1 MNTLQQKAL
10 KEKAVRELEKR
21 YSAEQNSLHSLL
33 KTYRKLEKKE
43 ELVDNWHIELI
54 CNKLEDV
61 YNGKI
66 KRLIINVP
74 PRSLKTEI
82 VSKMFPVWC
91 LGKKSNIKF
100 MAISYA
106 AWLAEKNS
114 WEARAIYESS
124 TYNRIFPRTPAVRE
138 DQNTKQHRENVDWWQ
153 YYAAWSDGTIT
164 GIGCDIMIID
174 DPIKPTDADSD
185 LVRTKI
191 NNNFHDT
198 LESRLNDKR
207 NGAIV
212 IIMQRLHDDDLCWHL
227 LYLQEQGRWDE
238 WEVLSIPAIA
248 EHDDEYR
255 KAWESFFEA
264 RFPIDILKQIQSTNK
279 QMFSCQYQQNPV
291 DKDSQEFHE
300 EWFRYYDVSPEWWR
314 IFTTVDPAFTKNR
327 SSDYSC
333 IMTGKFVDD
342 KMYILEYTVW
352 RLNPGE
358 LIDKIIYHIRKRNP
372 EKIGIEAY
380 QAQTIIWFNLNNE
393 LQKQGLYCNVEDIKQ
408 AWDKESKIRKLIP
421 LYRNWLIFHKKEMT
435 ELENQ
440 LTRFPKSLYDD
451 IVDAE
456 QMLYDLYTLQPNV
469 RAAQRVKIEYDSFG
483 RPTIVWNI

>member
-10 KEKAVRELEKR
+10 KEKAMRELEKR
-21 YSAEQNSLHSLL
+21 YSNEQNSLHSLL

-43 ELVDNWHIELI
+43 ELVDNRHIELI
-54 CNKLEDV
+54 CRKLEDV
-61 YNGKI
+61 YSGKI
-66 KRLIINVP
+66 KRLMINVP

-82 VSKMFPVWC
+82 VSKIFPVWC
-91 LGKKSNIKF
+91 LGKKNNIKF

-114 WEARAIYESS
+114 WEARAIYQSS
-124 TYNRIFPRTPAVRE
+124 TYNRIFPRVSWVRE
-138 DQNTKQHRENVDWWQ
+138 DQNTKQHWETIEWWQ
-153 YYAAWSDGTIT
+153 YYAAGSDGTIT
-164 GIGCDIMIID
+164 GIGCDIMLID

-185 LVRTKI
+185 LVRRKI

-212 IIMQRLHDDDLCWHL
+212 IIMQRLHDDDLCGHL
-227 LYLQEQGRWDE
+227 LNLKDQWLWDD

-248 EHDDEYR
+248 ENDDEYR

-264 RFPIDILKQIQSTNK
+264 RFPIDILRQLQSTNK

-291 DKDSQEFHE
+291 NKESQEFHE

-327 SSDYSC
+327 NSDYSC
-333 IMTGKFVDD
+333 IITGKFIED

-352 RLNPGE
+352 RLDPWE
-358 LIDKIIYHIRKRNP
+358 LIDKIIYHIRKRSP

-380 QAQTIIWFNLNNE
+380 QAQTIIWFNLRNE
-393 LQKQGLYCNVEDIKQ
+393 LEKQWLYCSVEDIKQ
-408 AWDKESKIRKLIP
+408 TGDKESKIRKLIP
-421 LYRNWLIFHKKEMT
+421 LYRNWLIFHKKEMP

-456 QMLYDLYTLQPNV
+456 QMLYDLYTLQPNTK
-469 RAAQRVKIEYDSFG
+469 AAQRVKIEYDRFG
-483 RPTIVWNI
+483 KPTIVWSF